1 MKTHSKPPHK
11 FILESFQYSLPGR
24 LGHGLVHNLNGPLQI
39 LSMQMEMLKMDFM
52 KLGSQIG
59 KTETGSMDVDI
70 CREFMDKAGGRVEQ
84 AAEVITRLET
94 MIQVIGCR
102 GEDRETEEQARPVDM
117 VAFLNTL
124 MEFWK
129 ADLYFKHRV
138 EKRISMPEISV
149 FVMMEE
155 TPVLAMLDGVM
166 SAFLYCIKAG
176 DREGSSFGLSLASQE
191 EGGCRIEVEH
201 TGSPIPKEICEK
213 VMATM
218 DEYARD
224 RTVPF
229 LTWDDMNDA
238 PPDLLV
244 SLLLG
249 AVSSVDAGWTFDLG
263 PNSAVMTVS
272 H

>member
-1 MKTHSKPPHK
+1 
-11 FILESFQYSLPGR
+11 
-24 LGHGLVHNLNGPLQI
+24 
-39 LSMQMEMLKMDFM
+39 MQMEMLKMDFM
-52 KLGSQIG
+52 KLGNQIG
-59 KTETGSMDVDI
+59 KTETGGIDVDV

-102 GEDRETEEQARPVDM
+102 GEDKETEEQARPVDM
-117 VAFLNTL
+117 VAFLNNL

-138 EKRISMPEISV
+138 EKRVTMPEISV

-155 TPVLAMLDGVM
+155 TPVLSMLDGVM
-166 SAFLYCIKAG
+166 SAFLYCIKAS
-176 DREGSSFGLSLASQE
+176 EESSFGMSLASQD
-191 EGGCRIEVEH
+191 EGGCKIELEH
-201 TGSPIPKEICEK
+201 TGEPISEEICEK
-213 VMATM
+213 VMAVM
-218 DEYARD
+218 NEYARD

-229 LTWDDMNDA
+229 LSWDDMKDD
-238 PPDLLV
+238 PDLLV

-249 AVSSVDAGWTFDLG
+249 AVSSVDAGWTFDLS
-263 PNSAVMTVS
+263 PNSVVMTVS